1 MEGRYREWKG
11 DIKGGR
17 EISRVEGRYRGW
29 KGAIEGGR
37 ELLRVEGNY
46 QGWKICKCDYQLTVT
61 NGCRYCDSDSVAMVT
76 KSMSRRGEST
86 GGRERP

>member
-1 MEGRYREWKG
+1 MEGRYQEWKG
-11 DIKGGR
+11 DIEGGR
-17 EISRVEGRYRGW
+17 EISRVEGRYRG
-29 KGAIEGGR
+29 
-37 ELLRVEGNY
+37 
-46 QGWKICKCDYQLTVT
+46 YQLTVT